1 MNGKTWLNERGDIVS
16 HAQTTVE
23 TFTPVDGGTVM
34 YRATVTDPLVYTRPW
49 TIEMPLR
56 MQHEGEEIL
65 EVACHEGNGDLEHL
79 KDVRD
84 AWRAENQE
92 Q

>member
-1 MNGKTWLNERGDIVS
+1 
-16 HAQTTVE
+16 
-23 TFTPVDGGTVM
+23 
-34 YRATVTDPLVYTRPW
+34 
-49 TIEMPLR
+49 MPLR
-56 MQHEGEEIL
+56 MQDEGEEIL